1 MKTNQS
7 AATLFPVVYDLENPK
22 FFELLEVCASANQL
36 LIDNEKSDSDF
47 ITKTINK
54 LSGYLQMGSGL
65 VQMYL
70 LPVIETKL
78 SWTKD
83 PIQVV

>member
-1 MKTNQS
+1 MLNIQT
-7 AATLFPVVYDLENPK
+7 Y

-36 LIDNEKSDSDF
+36 LIDNEKSDSDC

-83 PIQVV
+83 RIQAV